1 MIIFVNRSSYWRSYS
16 LGNAGTQV
24 LRDALSRTSHARSIL
39 KGNKRCTR
47 QSIKHRSPH
56 PPHKDRTD
64 PRGFRVMCSILTAFF
79 VNNRRT
85 RRSIGSPAR
94 RILHNCSYSCQKKI
108 WFVDIRKGIIKLRL
122 CLFPSLPA
130 VFFDTSVYLT
140 NLWKLNQ
147 LGRKISC
154 RLFFSLEN
162 TSEKMDANF
171 QSIMQVLEDTFLFN
185 FESGSWTTQIDHW
198 QLSQSS
204 GVDRSAVEKYASI
217 FIASYAQRKL

>member
-147 LGRKISC
+147 LGRKISGT
-154 RLFFSLEN
+154 LFFHLKIPPKKWMQIFN
-162 TSEKMDANF
+162 
-171 QSIMQVLEDTFLFN
+171 QSCKFLRILFCSTLN
-185 FESGSWTTQIDHW
+185 PALG
-198 QLSQSS
+198 
-204 GVDRSAVEKYASI
+204 R
-217 FIASYAQRKL
+217 RKLINGNCRNPVESIVRLLKNMRQYS

>member
-154 RLFFSLEN
+154 RLFFHLKIPPKKWMQIFN
-162 TSEKMDANF
+162 
-171 QSIMQVLEDTFLFN
+171 QSCKFLRILFCSTLN
-185 FESGSWTTQIDHW
+185 PALG
-198 QLSQSS
+198 
-204 GVDRSAVEKYASI
+204 R
-217 FIASYAQRKL
+217 RKLITGNCRNPVESIVRLLKNMRQYS